1 MCEAGHR
8 PKVGRGPFRKIGP
21 VPFSLPFLSVG
32 NRGRISMSD
41 EPGTWT
47 SRHDLPSELGA
58 GKVVLDELLAKLEEA
73 GWPQHDVFGVHLA
86 VEEALANAIGHGN
99 QLDPAK
105 QVHVVLSLSDTLLRI
120 EIADEG
126 DGFDPA
132 SVPDPTDPEHLDAE
146 SGRGIMLMRNFMSRV
161 EFSQGGSSV
170 IMEKE
175 HPT

>member
-1 MCEAGHR
+1 
-8 PKVGRGPFRKIGP
+8 
-21 VPFSLPFLSVG
+21 
-32 NRGRISMSD
+32 MSD
-41 EPGTWT
+41 EPGTWQR
-47 SRHDLPSELGA
+47 RHDIPSQLGA
-58 GKVVLDELLAKLEEA
+58 GKVVLDELLQKLEQL
-73 GWPQHDVFGVHLA
+73 GWPQRDVFGVHLA

-105 QVHVVLSLSDTLLRI
+105 RVHVVSSLTETLLRI

-132 SVPDPTDPEHLDAE
+132 SVPDPTDPDNLEAD

-161 EFSQGGSSV
+161 DFSQTGNRV

-175 HPT
+175 CLRDGSS